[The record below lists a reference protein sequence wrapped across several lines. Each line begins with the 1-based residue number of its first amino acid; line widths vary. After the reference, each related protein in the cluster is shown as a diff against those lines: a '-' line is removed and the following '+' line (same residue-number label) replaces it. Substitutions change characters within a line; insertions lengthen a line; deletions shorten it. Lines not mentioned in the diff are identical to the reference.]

1 MQSET
6 EEEIYNAALDLI
18 EELKLDEGE
27 WLKLVANGINKFIIK
42 EKIAIIHSL

>member
-1 MQSET
+1 MIMSMGMDKIIIEMQSET

-27 WLKLVANGINKFIIK
+27 
-42 EKIAIIHSL
+42 